1 MLRQSG
7 NMNTAKQRQ
16 EAFQLYNQI
25 TEGLEFAYQKQEIDD
40 QQFSQLKIKTLAEL
54 EESLADLTQLK
65 DTELIG
71 FSNQNDMTDNY
82 ANFAMGTH
90 FVPALLELVEDEYET
105 LEDGILDIQ
114 ENTGLDD
121 DDIYGM
127 LSGELVPTP
136 EMVDILNAL
145 FDATAYSNE
154 NALGLQVLAA
164 LDRGDLEEEDL
175 YDALEEGEDEEDDE
189 YEDEDE
195 EEYDD
200 EEEVESADAEA
211 VYSYIDPRVQEL
223 EAKMANFELSAELS
237 NRLNEVADFAQQGI
251 QERWL
256 SKAKYDLLLGSFDRE
271 EDRVAAF
278 SQTAESNNVDL
289 STQLYA
295 VLFALKADE
304 ECGDPR
310 VNFSSY
316 VTERVS
322 HVNSEEEELAKLQVE
337 KMIENR
343 LLFKKY

>member
-1 MLRQSG
+1 M
-7 NMNTAKQRQ
+7 TIKQQ
-16 EAFQLYNQI
+16 EREYTELYSETI
-25 TEGLEFAYQKQEIDD
+25 ESLEEAYENGEVGEEELI
-40 QQFSQLKIKTLAEL
+40 SLKTQTLAEL
-54 EESLADLTQLK
+54 EEALAELRGLTQEDLE
-65 DTELIG
+65 TYNYNE
-71 FSNQNDMTDNY
+71 NQEYSMNNNY
-82 ANFAMGTH
+82 ANFSTASPYL
-90 FVPALLELVEDEYET
+90 VPAVMDLIDKHYEDRDEAFYDIMEATGIDEYD
-105 LEDGILDIQ
+105 LEGFL
-114 ENTGLDD
+114 TGQL
-121 DDIYGM
+121 
-127 LSGELVPTP
+127 EATP
-136 EMVDILNAL
+136 EFIDIINGIFEETATDT
-145 FDATAYSNE
+145 DA
-154 NALGLQVLAA
+154 ALGLQLMGA
-164 LDRGDLEEEDL
+164 LDRGDTTEDELEDSEYEEED
-175 YDALEEGEDEEDDE
+175 

-195 EEYDD
+195 EDYEDEYE
-200 EEEVESADAEA
+200 EEEVDSTDAEA

-223 EAKMANFELSAELS
+223 EAKMANFELSAELT

-278 SQTAESNNVDL
+278 SQTAEYNNVDL

>member
-1 MLRQSG
+1 
-7 NMNTAKQRQ
+7 MNTAKQRQ
-16 EAFQLYNQI
+16 EAFQIYNQI
-25 TEGLEFAYQKQEIDD
+25 IEGLEFAYQKQEIND
-40 QQFSQLKIKTLAEL
+40 QQFSNLKIKTLTEL

-65 DTELIG
+65 DTKLIEY
-71 FSNQNDMTDNY
+71 SNQNNMTNNY
-82 ANFAMGTH
+82 ANFAMGTN
-90 FVPALLELVEDEYET
+90 FVPALLELIEEDYET
-105 LEDGILDIQ
+105 LEDGLLDIQ
-114 ENTGLDD
+114 NNTGLDD
-121 DDIYGM
+121 EDLEGM
-127 LSGELVPTP
+127 LTGELVPTP
-136 EMVDILNAL
+136 EMVDILNEL
-145 FDATAYSNE
+145 FYTTSIDNN

-175 YDALEEGEDEEDDE
+175 EEGLQAYYEEEDESEDDTEEEEYEDDE
-189 YEDEDE
+189 Q
-195 EEYDD
+195 
-200 EEEVESADAEA
+200 EVDAEA

-223 EAKMANFELSAELS
+223 EAKMANFELNSELTA
-237 NRLNEVADFAQQGI
+237 RLNEVADFAKQGI

-316 VTERVS
+316 VNENVVPMDTE
-322 HVNSEEEELAKLQVE
+322 EADLARYQ
-337 KMIENR
+337 IEQMKAMGR
-343 LLFKKY
+343 LGKKFSR

>member
-1 MLRQSG
+1 
-7 NMNTAKQRQ
+7 MNTAKQRQ

-25 TEGLEFAYQKQEIDD
+25 TEGLEFAYQKQEINDK
-40 QQFSQLKIKTLAEL
+40 QFSQLKIKTLAEL

-71 FSNQNDMTDNY
+71 FSTQNNMTNNY
-82 ANFAMGTH
+82 ANFNMGTN
-90 FVPALLELVEDEYET
+90 FVPALLELIEEDYET

-121 DDIYGM
+121 DQIDGM

-136 EMVDILNAL
+136 EMVDILNDL
-145 FDATAYSNE
+145 FYTTAESDE

-175 YDALEEGEDEEDDE
+175 YDALENTEDEEEEDDGYDTEGEDEEEDDE
-189 YEDEDE
+189 Q
-195 EEYDD
+195 
-200 EEEVESADAEA
+200 EEVDAKA

-223 EAKMANFELSAELS
+223 ESKMADFELSSELTT
-237 NRLNEVADFAQQGI
+237 RLREIADFAQQGV
-251 QERWL
+251 QEHWL
-256 SKAKYDLLLGSFDRE
+256 SKAMYDLLLGSFDRE

-295 VLFALKADE
+295 VLFALKAAE

-310 VNFSSY
+310 INFSSY
-316 VTERVS
+316 VNEAQFS
-322 HVNSEEEELAKLQVE
+322 ANSEEEELAKFQVE

>member
-1 MLRQSG
+1 
-7 NMNTAKQRQ
+7 MNTAKQRQ

-71 FSNQNDMTDNY
+71 FSNQNDMTNNY
-82 ANFAMGTH
+82 ANFNMGTN
-90 FVPALLELVEDEYET
+90 FVPALLELIEDEYET
-105 LEDGILDIQ
+105 LEDGLLDVQ
-114 ENTGLDD
+114 ENTGLEDD
-121 DDIYGM
+121 QIDGM

-136 EMVDILNAL
+136 EMVDILNRM
-145 FDATAYSNE
+145 FDATAGDNE

-175 YDALEEGEDEEDDE
+175 YDALDDSEDEDEEDDE
-189 YEDEDE
+189 EDDTEEESDE
-195 EEYDD
+195 ENDD
-200 EEEVESADAEA
+200 DVDAEA

-223 EAKMANFELSAELS
+223 ESKMADFELNSELKT
-237 NRLNEVADFAQQGI
+237 RLSEVADFARQGI

-310 VNFSSY
+310 INFSSY
-316 VTERVS
+316 VTES
-322 HVNSEEEELAKLQVE
+322 TAPIDMEEAALAQFQVQ
-337 KMIENR
+337 KMIE
-343 LLFKKY
+343 KKQIFSKLRK

>member
-1 MLRQSG
+1 MK
-7 NMNTAKQRQ
+7 TAKQRQ
-16 EAFQLYNQI
+16 EAFQIYNQI
-25 TEGLEFAYQKQEIDD
+25 VEGLETAYSNQEINEAE
-40 QQFSQLKIKTLAEL
+40 FSQYKIKSLAEL

-65 DTELIG
+65 DTELIEYNNN
-71 FSNQNDMTDNY
+71 SMTNNY
-82 ANFAMGTH
+82 ANFNMGTY
-90 FVPALLELVEDEYET
+90 FVPALLEQIENDYET
-105 LEDGILDIQ
+105 LEDGMIDIMQ
-114 ENTGLDD
+114 VTGIDEEQLE
-121 DDIYGM
+121 G
-127 LSGELVPTP
+127 LFSGELVPTP
-136 EMVDILNAL
+136 EFVDMLNDL
-145 FDATAYSNE
+145 YSATSSSNE
-154 NALGLQVLAA
+154 DALAFQVLAA
-164 LDRGDLEEEDL
+164 LDRGDLDPEDVNEV
-175 YDALEEGEDEEDDE
+175 LEDDEEDDDEYDDEDE
-189 YEDEDE
+189 YEDEE

-200 EEEVESADAEA
+200 EEDVESTDAEA

-223 EAKMANFELSAELS
+223 EAKMADFELNSELS
-237 NRLNEVADFAQQGI
+237 NRLNDVADFAQQGI

-256 SKAKYDLLLGSFDRE
+256 SKAKYNLLLGSFDRE

>member
-1 MLRQSG
+1 MK
-7 NMNTAKQRQ
+7 TAKQRQ

-25 TEGLEFAYQKQEIDD
+25 TEGLEFAYQNKEIDD
-40 QQFSQLKIKTLAEL
+40 RQFSELKIKTLAEL

-65 DTELIG
+65 DTELIEY
-71 FSNQNDMTDNY
+71 SNQNMTNNY
-82 ANFAMGTH
+82 ANFNMGTN
-90 FVPALLELVEDEYET
+90 FVPALLELIEADYET
-105 LEDGILDIQ
+105 LEDGLLDIQ
-114 ENTGLDD
+114 ENTGLEDEQ
-121 DDIYGM
+121 IEGM

-136 EMVDILNAL
+136 EMVDILNEL
-145 FDATAYSNE
+145 FYATSNNDE

-175 YDALEEGEDEEDDE
+175 YDALENNEDEEEYEDDE
-189 YEDEDE
+189 YEESEESDE
-195 EEYDD
+195 E
-200 EEEVESADAEA
+200 VDAEA

-223 EAKMANFELSAELS
+223 ESKMADFELNSELKE
-237 NRLNEVADFAQQGI
+237 RLNEVADFARQGI

-271 EDRVAAF
+271 DDRVAAF

-304 ECGDPR
+304 ECGER

-316 VTERVS
+316 V
-322 HVNSEEEELAKLQVE
+322 SEPTNPIDMEEAALAQFQIQ
-337 KMIENR
+337 KMIEDKR
-343 LLFKKY
+343 LFSQVRR

>member
-1 MLRQSG
+1 
-7 NMNTAKQRQ
+7 MNTAKQRQ

-25 TEGLEFAYQKQEIDD
+25 TEGLEFAYQKQEIDE

-71 FSNQNDMTDNY
+71 FSNQNDMTNNY
-82 ANFAMGTH
+82 ANFNMGTN
-90 FVPALLELVEDEYET
+90 FVPALLELIEADYET

-121 DDIYGM
+121 DQIDGM

-136 EMVDILNAL
+136 EMVDILNEL
-145 FDATAYSNE
+145 FYATANNNE

-164 LDRGDLEEEDL
+164 LDREDLDPKDL
-175 YDALEEGEDEEDDE
+175 YDALEDSEEEEEED
-189 YEDEDE
+189 YEDEDDTE
-195 EEYDD
+195 EESD
-200 EEEVESADAEA
+200 EEDGVDATA

-223 EAKMANFELSAELS
+223 ESKMADFELNSELKD
-237 NRLNEVADFAQQGI
+237 RLNEVADFARQGI

-278 SQTAESNNVDL
+278 SQTAESNNVDI

-310 VNFSSY
+310 INFSSY
-316 VTERVS
+316 VTES
-322 HVNSEEEELAKLQVE
+322 TTPIDMEEAALAQFQVQ
-337 KMIENR
+337 KMIEDKR
-343 LLFKKY
+343 LFSKVRR

>member
-1 MLRQSG
+1 M
-7 NMNTAKQRQ
+7 TIKQQ
-16 EAFQLYNQI
+16 EREYTELYSETI
-25 TEGLEFAYQKQEIDD
+25 ESLEEAYENGEVDEEELT
-40 QQFSQLKIKTLAEL
+40 SLKTQTLAEL
-54 EESLADLTQLK
+54 EEALAELRGLTQEDLE
-65 DTELIG
+65 TYNNNE
-71 FSNQNDMTDNY
+71 NQEYSMNNNY
-82 ANFAMGTH
+82 ANFSTASAYL
-90 FVPALLELVEDEYET
+90 VPAVMDLIDNHYEDQDEAFYDIMEATGIGEDDLEGFLAGQ
-105 LEDGILDIQ
+105 LEA
-114 ENTGLDD
+114 
-121 DDIYGM
+121 
-127 LSGELVPTP
+127 SP
-136 EMVDILNAL
+136 EFIDILNGI
-145 FDATAYSNE
+145 FEETATDTDS
-154 NALGLQVLAA
+154 ALGLQLMGA
-164 LDRGDLEEEDL
+164 LDRGDTTEDELEE
-175 YDALEEGEDEEDDE
+175 AE
-189 YEDEDE
+189 YE

-200 EEEVESADAEA
+200 EDEEEDEEYDDEEDVDSTDAEA

-223 EAKMANFELSAELS
+223 EAKMADFELNSELS
-237 NRLNEVADFAQQGI
+237 NRLNGVADFAQQGI

>member
-1 MLRQSG
+1 
-7 NMNTAKQRQ
+7 MNTAKQRQ

-25 TEGLEFAYQKQEIDD
+25 TEGLEFAYQRQEIDD

-71 FSNQNDMTDNY
+71 FSNQNNMTNNY
-82 ANFAMGTH
+82 ANFNMGTN
-90 FVPALLELVEDEYET
+90 FVPALLELIEDEYET

-121 DDIYGM
+121 DQVDGM

-136 EMVDILNAL
+136 EMVDILNEL
-145 FDATAYSNE
+145 FYATSESDE

-175 YDALEEGEDEEDDE
+175 YDALEESEEDSDEEDDYEDEIEEE
-189 YEDEDE
+189 YEDDE
-195 EEYDD
+195 E
-200 EEEVESADAEA
+200 VDAEA

-223 EAKMANFELSAELS
+223 EAKMADFELNSELTA
-237 NRLNEVADFAQQGI
+237 RLNEVADFAKQGI

-316 VTERVS
+316 VNENVVPMDTE
-322 HVNSEEEELAKLQVE
+322 EADLARYQ
-337 KMIENR
+337 IEQMKAMGR
-343 LLFKKY
+343 LGKKFSR